1 MKRISRRLTAV
12 SCALALALSLVLPVW
27 AAPVFSDV
35 GEGKWYKPY
44 TDKAV
49 EAGLM
54 QGVGGD
60 RFGPDGKLTLAQVLV
75 LAYQLHRRYHPVAVL
90 PNGDPW
96 YMPYYTYCTE
106 TGILD
111 RDQLDRESLGR
122 NATRFEL
129 VSILDRAVPHSELA
143 AINTLKDGFVP
154 DVAEGDLYGAVV
166 YRWYRAGALAGDNEH
181 RFNGESQITR
191 AEVAVLLCQITGLV
205 ERVTLKDT
213 APADG
218 NSSSGQTEAPAPSD
232 PGGEV
237 LELVN
242 AARAKEGLA
251 PFVLDGKVTAAAQAW
266 AEERAKGST
275 GDRSFANALDEA
287 GVSSKGAAG
296 MNAGQGY
303 TTAAEAVADWMGT
316 ETMRGR
322 ILSEQYTTIGV
333 GFASGAKQWVLLF
346 IEG

>member
-75 LAYQLHRRYHPVAVL
+75 LAYQLHRRYHPGAVL

-111 RDQLDRESLGR
+111 RDQLDRES
-122 NATRFEL
+122 
-129 VSILDRAVPHSELA
+129 
-143 AINTLKDGFVP
+143 
-154 DVAEGDLYGAVV
+154 
-166 YRWYRAGALAGDNEH
+166 H
-181 RFNGESQITR
+181 R
-191 AEVAVLLCQITGLV
+191 
-205 ERVTLKDT
+205 
-213 APADG
+213 
-218 NSSSGQTEAPAPSD
+218 
-232 PGGEV
+232 
-237 LELVN
+237 
-242 AARAKEGLA
+242 
-251 PFVLDGKVTAAAQAW
+251 
-266 AEERAKGST
+266 
-275 GDRSFANALDEA
+275 
-287 GVSSKGAAG
+287 
-296 MNAGQGY
+296 
-303 TTAAEAVADWMGT
+303 
-316 ETMRGR
+316 
-322 ILSEQYTTIGV
+322 
-333 GFASGAKQWVLLF
+333 
-346 IEG
+346 